1 MAEPKTVEVN
11 LLGRS
16 YRVACDDDEREA
28 LMQAVAYLD
37 AKMNEIRKA
46 GKVMGAE
53 RIAVM
58 AALNVAHELLSVRL
72 GAGLRRRAG
81 ETPPAR
87 TRVADR
93 RGDCK
98 AGEVVLKRN
107 PGFLRCATGPI
118 FSEPIASLGCGPSV
132 TVVIVPRSSLRVPDA
147 PDVTGK
153 RPPCYSQGS
162 GAGPTGIAG
171 NHFPQEPA

>member
-1 MAEPKTVEVN
+1 MRMAEPKTVEVN
-11 LLGRS
+11 LLGRT

-58 AALNVAHELLSVRL
+58 AALNVAHELLSVKL
-72 GAGLRRRAG
+72 GAGFDLGQAKRRLHRA
-81 ETPPAR
+81 
-87 TRVADR
+87 RVADR

-98 AGEVVLKRN
+98 AGEVVLKRSWF
-107 PGFLRCATGPI
+107 PAVSDRAQFFRTDSFLR
-118 FSEPIASLGCGPSV
+118 
-132 TVVIVPRSSLRVPDA
+132 LR
-147 PDVTGK
+147 T
-153 RPPCYSQGS
+153 
-162 GAGPTGIAG
+162 
-171 NHFPQEPA
+171 

>member
-58 AALNVAHELLSVRL
+58 AALNVAHELLSVKL
-72 GAGLRRRAG
+72 GAGFDMGTAKSRLSSIESQIDA
-81 ETPPAR
+81 A
-87 TRVADR
+87 
-93 RGDCK
+93 
-98 AGEVVLKRN
+98 
-107 PGFLRCATGPI
+107 
-118 FSEPIASLGCGPSV
+118 IA
-132 TVVIVPRSSLRVPDA
+132 
-147 PDVTGK
+147 K
-153 RPPCYSQGS
+153 
-162 GAGPTGIAG
+162 
-171 NHFPQEPA
+171 QEKLF